1 MEKKRS
7 TGVTVFAWYFMITS
21 VAGFLSNIYLLKNP
35 SSIHTVL
42 QTETQIYKGS
52 AESLELVSL
61 ISLGLNILVFFIG
74 FNILRLKE
82 LWRKIT
88 IYYCLFMI
96 LYAIVY
102 LSNLKINLLA
112 AIIIFYIAIIFFF
125 SRREVKQQ
133 FMQQDILQN
142 KT

>member
-1 MEKKRS
+1 MQKKRS
-7 TGVTVFAWYFMITS
+7 RGVTIFAWYFMITS
-21 VAGFLSNIYLLKNP
+21 VVGFLSNIYLLRNP

-42 QTETQIYKGS
+42 QTDIPSYKGQ

-96 LYAIVY
+96 LYAVVY

-112 AIIIFYIAIIFFF
+112 AVIIFYIAIIFYF
-125 SRREVKQQ
+125 SRPEVKQQ
-133 FMQQDILQN
+133 FMEQNILQN
-142 KT
+142 IP